1 MRRRRVATR
10 ARWLRL
16 LAVLTVLGL
25 VAAGCGGGGGSD
37 GDTAQDPGGET
48 GSTAAGG
55 EEGEGEEAT
64 GEPTPGG
71 KVVYALEAESTG
83 GFCLYGAQLA
93 ISGIMV
99 AQSIYDTL
107 TVPNEDGDY
116 VAYLAESI
124 EPNESFDSWVITLR
138 DGVTFHNGEPLDAEA
153 VKLNLDSYRGA
164 NPDAF
169 APLFSFVFQNIASV
183 EATGPLEVTVTTTTP
198 WPAFPAYLFSS
209 GRLGIM
215 APEQINDAEGCSRN
229 LIGTGPFQLD
239 EWIPN
244 DHLSATKYEDYWR
257 AEEGLPYLD
266 EIEFRP
272 VTDGGQRVNGLETGG
287 FQAMHTSGAQEILDL
302 RDLAQGGQANLEESS
317 EGSEVS
323 YTLLNDARPPF
334 DDLTARQAAAYAV
347 SEEELNE
354 LINDGLNPL
363 ANGPMAPG
371 TQGFSDDTGY
381 PTHDADRARELVQE
395 YKDAHGGQF
404 AFELTWSG
412 TDPSTRQLAEEA
424 AQQLRDVGIDVTV
437 KNTADQSQF
446 INDALGGNFDA
457 FIWRNHGGT
466 EGDLLYVWFHGD
478 SPVNFSKFVDP
489 EIDRLLEEGR
499 SEIDPDRRDEIYLE
513 LNQRFGE
520 QVWELWGWY
529 TVWGIATASNVH
541 GILGPE
547 LPDGSMPFPLLAG
560 WHLTSGLWVEQ

>member
-1 MRRRRVATR
+1 VRRRVRSTR
-10 ARWLRL
+10 GRWLRL
-16 LAVLTVLGL
+16 LAVLAVLAL

-37 GDTAQDPGGET
+37 GDTAQDPGGTT
-48 GSTAAGG
+48 GGTTGG
-55 EEGEGEEAT
+55 DEGDEAS

-83 GFCLYGAQLA
+83 GFCLYSAQLA

-99 AQSIYDTL
+99 TQSIYDTL
-107 TVPNEDGDY
+107 TVPNADGEY
-116 VAYLAESI
+116 VPYLAESI
-124 EPNESFDSWVITLR
+124 EPNETFDSWVITLR
-138 DGVTFHNGEPLDAEA
+138 DGVTFHNGEALDGEA

-169 APLFSFVFQNIASV
+169 APLFTFVFQNIDTV
-183 EATGPLEVTVTTTTP
+183 EATGPLEVTVTTKTP

-215 APEQINDAEGCSRN
+215 APEQIADTENCSRN

-239 EWIPN
+239 EWVPN
-244 DHLSATKYEDYWR
+244 DHLTATKYADYWR
-257 AEEGLPYLD
+257 AEDGLPYLD

-287 FQAMHTSGAQEILDL
+287 FQAMHTSGAQEVLDL
-302 RDLAQGGQANLEESS
+302 RDLAEAGQANLEESS
-317 EGSEVS
+317 EGAEVG
-323 YTLLNDARPPF
+323 YTLLNDAKPPF
-334 DDLTARQAAAYAV
+334 DDLTARQAVALAV

-354 LINDGLNPL
+354 LINDGLNTL

-371 TQGFSDDTGY
+371 TQGFSEDTGY
-381 PTHDADRARELVQE
+381 PAYDPDRAKELVQE
-395 YKDAHGGQF
+395 YKDAHGGEF

-424 AQQLRDVGIDVTV
+424 AQQLREAGIDVTV

-466 EGDLLYVWFHGD
+466 DGDLLYVWFHSG

-489 EIDRLLEEGR
+489 EVDRLLDEGR
-499 SEIDPDRRDEIYLE
+499 AEIDPDRRDEIYAE

-520 QVWELWGWY
+520 QVWELWSWY
-529 TVWGIATASNVH
+529 TLWGIATAPNVH

-547 LPDGSMPFPLLAG
+547 LPDGDMPFPLLAG
-560 WHLTSGLWVEQ
+560 WHLTSGLWIEQ